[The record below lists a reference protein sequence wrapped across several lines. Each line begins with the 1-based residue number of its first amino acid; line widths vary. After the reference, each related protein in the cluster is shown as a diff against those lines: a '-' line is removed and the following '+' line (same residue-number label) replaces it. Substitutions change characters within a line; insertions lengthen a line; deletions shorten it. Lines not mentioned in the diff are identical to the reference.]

1 MRHLGRI
8 PVRHAHAAVR
18 RRVIGHDARVQL
30 ERDVRR
36 IGAEGVVIA
45 DMNLRVSE
53 RECPMQEGARD
64 HIVETTIIGTS
75 IVRFSDGQTSPG
87 KPTIAV
93 LSLDPQRRQAARVRI

>member
-1 MRHLGRI
+1 
-8 PVRHAHAAVR
+8 
-18 RRVIGHDARVQL
+18 
-30 ERDVRR
+30 
-36 IGAEGVVIA
+36 VIA
-45 DMNLRVSE
+45 DMTMKVSE

-75 IVRFSDGQTSPG
+75 IVRFSAGQAPGG